1 MPMPSGTTPSRQF
14 TIKSA
19 DDTEIVAYRWD
30 PAGTPTS
37 VAVLVHGMGEHAL
50 RYADVAVALNARG
63 AVVYGYDHRGHG
75 KTVAGAGLEPGDLG
89 KGGWQALV
97 DDIGLVVTKA
107 RAENAGLP
115 VLLIGHSMGSF
126 ASQQYLLDHS
136 GDVDAA
142 VLSGTASIDLLEPA
156 LGDLDGPM
164 DLAAFN
170 ARFEPART
178 GYEWLSRDEEQVD
191 RYVADPMCG
200 FGVDVAGTKGMF
212 AGARRLA
219 DPANIEIRNDLPIYI
234 VVGSYDPVNAELALV
249 NPLVDR
255 LRAAGIADVTL
266 KVYDEARHEVFNETN
281 RDEVIDDL
289 LAWADNALKAAAA

>member
-1 MPMPSGTTPSRQF
+1 
-14 TIKSA
+14 
-19 DDTEIVAYRWD
+19 
-30 PAGTPTS
+30 
-37 VAVLVHGMGEHAL
+37 MGEHAL

-89 KGGWQALV
+89 EGGWQGLV

-107 RAENAGLP
+107 RAENPGLP
-115 VLLIGHSMGSF
+115 VLLIAHSMGSF
-126 ASQQYLLDHS
+126 AAQQYLLDHS

-200 FGVDVAGTKGMF
+200 FGIDAAATKGMF

-219 DPANIEIRNDLPIYI
+219 DPANIEIRKDLPIYI
-234 VVGSYDPVNAELALV
+234 VVGSLRSGERRTRVGQPARRPVARGRRSRTSPSRCTTRPATRCSTR
-249 NPLVDR
+249 PT
-255 LRAAGIADVTL
+255 VTRSS
-266 KVYDEARHEVFNETN
+266 ATCSPGPTTR
-281 RDEVIDDL
+281 
-289 LAWADNALKAAAA
+289 

>member
-1 MPMPSGTTPSRQF
+1 MPSGITPSQQF
-14 TIKSA
+14 TISSA
-19 DDTEIVAYRWD
+19 DDTDIVAYRWD
-30 PAGTPTS
+30 PAATPTS
-37 VAVLVHGMGEHAL
+37 VTVLVHGMGEHAL
-50 RYADVAVALNARG
+50 RYADVAAALNERG

-75 KTVAGAGLEPGDLG
+75 QTVAGAGLEPGDLG
-89 KGGWQALV
+89 AGGWEGLV

-107 RAENAGLP
+107 REENPGLP

-200 FGVDVAGTKGMF
+200 FGIDATAAKGMF
-212 AGARRLA
+212 VGARRLA

-234 VVGSYDPVNAELALV
+234 VVGSYDPVNGELALV

-255 LRAAGIADVTL
+255 LRAAGVDDVTL

-289 LAWADNALKAAAA
+289 LAWADDALKVTTG